1 MKSSKSGR
9 LPERYE
15 KNSGFREFKLA
26 DQIQKELSILFQK
39 EVKDPRIGF
48 LTITDVEV
56 SFDLSIAKVYYSVYP
71 SNKDKIRF
79 VSEGLDAVKSFLR
92 FKLAKSIRIHHLPD
106 LKFIYDDSVEKG
118 RNLSNLIEKACAQSQ
133 KNSSD

>member
-1 MKSSKSGR
+1 MKFSKSGR

-15 KNSGFREFKLA
+15 KSSGFREFKLA

-71 SNKDKIRF
+71 SNKDKIKVVR
-79 VSEGLDAVKSFLR
+79 EGLDAVKSFLR
-92 FKLAKSIRIHHLPD
+92 SRLAKSIRIHHLPD
-106 LKFIYDDSVEKG
+106 LKFVYDDSIEKG
-118 RNLSNLIEKACAQSQ
+118 RDLSNLIEKACAQSQ

>member
-1 MKSSKSGR
+1 MKFSKSGR

-15 KNSGFREFKLA
+15 KSSGFREFKLA

-71 SNKDKIRF
+71 SNKDKIKVVR
-79 VSEGLDAVKSFLR
+79 EGLDAVKSFLR
-92 FKLAKSIRIHHLPD
+92 SRLAKSIRIHHLPD
-106 LKFIYDDSVEKG
+106 LKFVYDDSIEKG
-118 RNLSNLIEKACAQSQ
+118 RDLSNLIEKACAHSQ